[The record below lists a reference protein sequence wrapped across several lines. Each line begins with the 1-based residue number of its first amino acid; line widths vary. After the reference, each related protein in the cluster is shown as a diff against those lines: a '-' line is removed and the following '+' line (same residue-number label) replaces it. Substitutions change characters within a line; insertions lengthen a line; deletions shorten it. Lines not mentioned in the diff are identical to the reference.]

1 MPERIIAFVLAF
13 MLALM
18 LTIFGGGCSWLRSKP
33 LPEAGMAL
41 EQERRFAGALQY
53 LMQGK
58 ERESERLLERVV
70 AGEAMP
76 GVTDE
81 ALFRLALLHLRD
93 EGGKGDAYAQA
104 MLTRLKKEYPRSIW
118 TRQAAPLTAYLAGV
132 GALRDSQRELK
143 TLRERNQSLIRDNK
157 ELRQSLD
164 RLKDLDLELEQKIR
178 R

>member
-1 MPERIIAFVLAF
+1 MMPERIIALVLALL
-13 MLALM
+13 LAI
-18 LTIFGGGCSWLRSKP
+18 TGGCSMLRSKP
-33 LPEAGMAL
+33 LPEAGAVV

-58 ERESERLLERVV
+58 EREAEQLLEQVV
-70 AGEAMP
+70 AGKALP

-93 EGGKGDAYAQA
+93 EGGKGDAHAQTVLA
-104 MLTRLKKEYPRSIW
+104 RLKKEYPRSIW

-143 TLRERNQSLIRDNK
+143 ILRERSQSLIRDNK
-157 ELRQSLD
+157 ELRQSLE
-164 RLKDLDLELEQKIR
+164 RLKNLDLELEQKIQR
-178 R
+178 